1 MSRSLLAP
9 ILVSMIAATIAVT
22 PAAPAFAAAEP
33 ASAPWDDL
41 VEVQTRKFEL
51 VYLAPGAD
59 FRGFTKV
66 MLDPTEVAFH
76 RNFARD
82 FNRQASGINNR
93 IQDSDI
99 QRMTTQAREG
109 FERVFRQAYESSGY
123 QIVTEPG
130 PDVLRVRTA
139 VLDLTVTAPDLRT
152 PGRTRSYSRTAGR
165 ATLVL
170 EVRDSVTGAI
180 LGRAIDSR
188 IVGDMGGLRNSVTN
202 RADFERTF
210 RTWAQRSV
218 DGLAVLRENSPIAEP
233 AAAAAAA
240 AN

>member
-1 MSRSLLAP
+1 MPRSLLAP
-9 ILVSMIAATIAVT
+9 ILASMIAATIVVS
-22 PAAPAFAAAEP
+22 PVAPALAATPPET
-33 ASAPWDDL
+33 WDNL

-66 MLDPTEVAFH
+66 MLDPTEIAFH

-82 FNRQASGINNR
+82 FNRNATGISNR

-99 QRMTTQAREG
+99 RRMTTEAREG
-109 FERVFRQAYESSGY
+109 FERVFRQAYESAGY
-123 QIVTEPG
+123 QVVTEPA

-139 VLDLTVTAPDLRT
+139 VLDLFVTAPDLRT
-152 PGRTRSYSRTAGR
+152 PGRSRSYSRDAGR

-170 EVRDSVTGAI
+170 EVRDSVSGAI
-180 LGRAIDSR
+180 LGRAVDRR
-188 IVGDMGGLRNSVTN
+188 IVGDMGSMGGLRNSATN
-202 RADFERTF
+202 RGDFERTF

-233 AAAAAAA
+233 ATPA